1 MKSKGR
7 CLLREDAEILTI
19 WLRFWFDMVV
29 GGLGLAALAAAAG
42 ATAPAGVGGAGA
54 IGWPDMLSTLVKQS
68 LAEGGVGQGESP
80 VM

>member
-1 MKSKGR
+1 MKSKDR
-7 CLLREDAEILTI
+7 CLLGEDAEILTI

-42 ATAPAGVGGAGA
+42 ATVPAGAGGAGA
-54 IGWPDMLSTLVKQS
+54 IGWPDMLSTRVKQS
-68 LAEGGVGQGESP
+68 LAEGGVSQGESP